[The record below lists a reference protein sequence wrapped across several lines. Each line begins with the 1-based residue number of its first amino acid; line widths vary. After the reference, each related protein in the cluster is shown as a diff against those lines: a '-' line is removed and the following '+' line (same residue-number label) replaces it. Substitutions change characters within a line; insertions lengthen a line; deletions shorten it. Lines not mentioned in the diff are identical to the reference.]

1 MVRYADMDEV
11 TNNELNL
18 VKELTGYDSAG
29 LRDDLIIFDSFADIM
44 DWINSDADYSDYR
57 IIINESI
64 NTGKTAKTVILDI
77 YDIGRLGQK
86 YFKAF

>member
-18 VKELTGYDSAG
+18 VKELTGYDSVG
-29 LRDDLIIFDSFADIM
+29 LHDDLIIFDSFADIM

-64 NTGKTAKTVILDI
+64 NTGKTAKAVILNI

>member
-18 VKELTGYDSAG
+18 VKELTGYDSVG
-29 LRDDLIIFDSFADIM
+29 LHDDLIIFDSFADIM

-64 NTGKTAKTVILDI
+64 NTGKTAKAVILNI
-77 YDIGRLGQK
+77 
-86 YFKAF
+86 